1 MAKKFILV
9 IVEGPSD
16 RAALDILFTRFC
28 CPQGTETIVTH
39 GDITSD
45 DNVTES
51 NIIARVCRYIKDFV
65 AERKLKKTDIQQV
78 IHIIDTDGAF
88 IPDDRITQDDSA
100 DGFVYSDIGISAK
113 DISEVKRRNAGKRS
127 KIWKLLCNGKMWK
140 DIPYSLYYMSCDL
153 DHALY
158 NKRGSDDLTKE
169 NDAHAF
175 AKKYRDDIPCFVKFI
190 TESDF
195 SVCDDYKNSWD
206 YIQQGLN
213 SLQRHSNLGLFF
225 KAKPDDK

>member
-39 GDITSD
+39 GDITSND
-45 DNVTES
+45 KVTES
-51 NIIARVCRYIKDFV
+51 NIVAKVCQYIKDFV
-65 AERKLKKTDIQQV
+65 AERKLQKTDIQQV

-100 DGFVYSDIGISAK
+100 VGFVYSDTGISAN
-113 DISEVKRRNAGKRS
+113 DISKVKRRNARKRS
-127 KIWKLLCNGKMWK
+127 KIGRLLCNDKMWK
-140 DIPYSLYYMSCDL
+140 SIPYSMYYMSCDL

-158 NKRGSDDLTKE
+158 NKRGSDDKTKE
-169 NDAHAF
+169 DDAHEF
-175 AKKYRDDIPCFVKFI
+175 ATKYKDDIPGFVKFI
-190 TESDF
+190 AESDF
-195 SVCDDYKNSWD
+195 SVCDDYKSSWD
-206 YIQQGLN
+206 YIKQGVN
-213 SLQRHSNLGLFF
+213 SLQRYTNLGLFF
-225 KAKPDDK
+225 TAKPDDK